1 MFFAYL
7 ENASLLRETG
17 KWNFQCSD
25 RNLSGTVSV
34 VPSLHVISLAAKQ
47 LHNCYAIGVGDVV
60 SWIDSNNHTNSH
72 TCQKSI
78 KIIKTSFN
86 DVVTLNL
93 TGKTYK
99 LPNLKLNIVVCV
111 CNFII

>member
-7 ENASLLRETG
+7 ENASLLCETG

-25 RNLSGTVSV
+25 RNLSGIVSV

-60 SWIDSNNHTNSH
+60 SWIDSNNHTNNH

-78 KIIKTSFN
+78 KISFN
-86 DVVTLNL
+86 NVDTLNL
-93 TGKTYK
+93 TGKAYK
-99 LPNLKLNIVVCV
+99 LPNLKLNIAVCV